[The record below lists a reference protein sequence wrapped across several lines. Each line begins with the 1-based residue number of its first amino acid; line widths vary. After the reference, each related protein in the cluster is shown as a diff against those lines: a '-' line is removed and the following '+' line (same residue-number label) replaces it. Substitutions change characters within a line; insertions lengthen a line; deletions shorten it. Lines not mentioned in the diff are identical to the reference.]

1 MFLTSFSL
9 ILFELLL
16 TRLFGVVLFAQ
27 FAHLALALAMLGIS
41 TGAIAQHLFPQLV
54 PEEGLGKRIGA
65 LMMLQAGLTLV
76 AVICT
81 LEFPIV
87 VQSAGPIVSYGERSG
102 IKDDLLHVGWF
113 VALLPIISA
122 PFVVAGLI
130 FSGAFQR
137 RKAHIGR
144 LYGADLIGGAL
155 GAVLFIPVLDWMA
168 GPDTVW
174 LILAGACGGA
184 AWIWR
189 VAGAGRHALVAGVIA
204 VASIGL
210 AGWSATGS
218 DVLEVRYAA
227 GFSEHEVRYSEWT
240 PLARLS
246 VAELQDGGT
255 YMLLDNTSA
264 SEIFREEKRRN
275 RLSKLANRSLIWRL
289 HKPPGRVA
297 VLAASAGPEVAV
309 AQQYG
314 FTEIDAIDIAG
325 EIFDIVATEYPDSP
339 LNPYLKEGVTRVKS
353 DGRAAMLHAEAPYDV
368 IQMVHANLWSS
379 AGLISSAWSPS
390 LLETVEAFE
399 TYLDKLTPDGTISFG
414 RGKSTDAIVRSAA
427 EALRRRG
434 VTEPWAHMFYVTG
447 SSTVVLV
454 KPRPFTQAERDT
466 LVRAFKKHYRRP
478 QIVIDPM
485 KRPGKKRR
493 EKLFSG
499 AVMTDDRPYLED
511 AHRLWKHVQ
520 LGLDRAKGEKK
531 GPVAVLYR
539 SLVVQSGFVLVSGLV
554 FLLLPFLRRGPAQL
568 DGVPGVGVILG
579 YVACLGYGYLAVETI
594 LIHELVLFVGHP
606 TYAVTLVLLVMLLSS
621 GAGAVIS
628 GRVPPERIR
637 STLRKVLLG
646 ILALGAI
653 QAFVVPGVLHAA
665 ALGSPLA
672 VRMAL
677 VFVALLPLG
686 FIMGMPFPLV
696 IRMLPGEASGIVPWA
711 WALNGW
717 MSVVA
722 SLVTVLISRT
732 WGYSFAFVVALG
744 AYLLAWGITWLFERL
759 DS

>member
-1 MFLTSFSL
+1 
-9 ILFELLL
+9 
-16 TRLFGVVLFAQ
+16 
-27 FAHLALALAMLGIS
+27 
-41 TGAIAQHLFPQLV
+41 V
-54 PEEGLGKRIGA
+54 PEQGLCKRIGT
-65 LMMLQAGLTLV
+65 LMCLQAGLTLL

-87 VQSAGPIVSYGERSG
+87 AQSTEPIVTYGERSG

-113 VALLPIISA
+113 ISLLPIISA
-122 PFVVAGLI
+122 PFVVAGLT
-130 FSGAFQR
+130 FAGTFQR

-155 GAVLFIPVLDWMA
+155 GAVLFIPVLAWVA

-174 LILAGACGGA
+174 VVIAAATGGA
-184 AWIWR
+184 AWVWR
-189 VAGAGRHALVAGVIA
+189 AAKLKRRAASAGLLAA
-204 VASIGL
+204 VCLGL
-210 AGWSATGS
+210 SVWSGTGS
-218 DVLEVRYAA
+218 DVLEVQYAA
-227 GFSEHEVRYSEWT
+227 GFSEGEVRYSEWT

-246 VAELQDGGT
+246 LAELEDGGT

-264 SEIFREEKRRN
+264 SEVFRSEKRRD
-275 RLSKLANRSLIWRL
+275 RLSSLANRSLVYRL
-289 HKPPGRVA
+289 QKPPGRVA

-325 EIFDIVATEYPDSP
+325 EIFDIVAREYPDTP
-339 LNPYLKEGVTRVKS
+339 LNPYLKPGVRRIKS
-353 DGRAAMLHAEAPYDV
+353 DGRAAMLHAGEPYDV

-379 AGLISSAWSPS
+379 AGLISGAWSPA
-390 LLETVEAFE
+390 LLETAEAFE

-414 RGKSTDAIVRSAA
+414 RGKATDPIVRSAA

-447 SSTVVLV
+447 SSTVLLV
-454 KPRPFTQAERDT
+454 KPRPFTQAERDI
-466 LVRAFKKHYRRP
+466 LVTAYKKHYRRP
-478 QIVIDPM
+478 KILIDPM
-485 KRPGKKRR
+485 KKPKKKSRKR
-493 EKLFSG
+493 YFGG

-511 AHRLWKHVQ
+511 SGRLWKHVQ
-520 LGLDRAKGEKK
+520 LGMDRVKGDKK

-539 SLVVQSGFVLVSGLV
+539 SLVVQSAFVLVAGLF
-554 FLLLPFLRRGPAQL
+554 FLVLPFVRRGPAQL
-568 DGVPGVGVILG
+568 QGVPGVGVILG
-579 YVACLGYGYLAVETI
+579 YVACLGYGYLAIETI

-621 GAGAVIS
+621 GAGAVLS
-628 GRVPPERIR
+628 GRIPADRIQ
-637 STLRKVLLG
+637 STLRRVLLG
-646 ILALGAI
+646 IIVLGAI
-653 QAFVVPGVLHAA
+653 QAFLVPDLLHAT

-672 VRMAL
+672 VRMSL
-677 VFVALLPLG
+677 VFIVLLPLG

-696 IRMLPGEASGIVPWA
+696 IRMLPDKASGIVPWA

-722 SLVTVLISRT
+722 SLATVLISRT
-732 WGYSFAFVVALG
+732 WGYSNAFILALLAYAIALG
-744 AYLLAWGITWLFERL
+744 ITGLFQRL
-759 DS
+759 GAKADAA